1 MKRHISLLAIS
12 VTMLISSVFS
22 QKTSTLEVFS
32 ENGEKFSLVI
42 NGVSQND
49 APATNVKAE
58 GLKGD
63 FHRVSVTFEDASLG
77 MVNQNFALDPGMYQ
91 RASVVLRRNGKYA
104 IRPFGEPVALAEAP
118 APAPA
123 PAPAERPDRQ
133 AEMPRG
139 GAVTEVTVPD
149 AEITTTTTTT
159 TTKTGSGE
167 SVRMDIGIGGQR
179 VGVNVEVNDPTQES
193 VHSTTVIETTETRVT
208 KAARTSEAAPAN
220 PPAEE
225 KVDVCAP
232 MASGSFAGA
241 KRSVESK
248 SFADEKKTTA
258 RQILRS
264 NCMSTDQIIE
274 MMGAFSFEDDKLEFA
289 KMAYDRCS
297 DPENYWKLN
306 DAFTFG
312 ATIEEL
318 DEFIQSK

>member
-1 MKRHISLLAIS
+1 MKKRITLAVLS
-12 VTMLISSVFS
+12 AFVLSFGVFS

-32 ENGEKFSLVI
+32 ENGEKFSLAI

-49 APATNVKAE
+49 APSTNVKAE
-58 GLKGD
+58 GLIGD

-77 MVNQNFALDPGMYQ
+77 SVNQNFALDPGMYQ
-91 RASVVLRRNGKYA
+91 RAGVVLRRNGKYA

-118 APAPA
+118 VAAPEPA
-123 PAPAERPDRQ
+123 ALPDRR

-139 GAVTEVTVPD
+139 GAAEEMTVPD
-149 AEITTTTTTT
+149 PEITTTTTTT
-159 TTKTGSGE
+159 TTRTGSGE
-167 SVRMDIGIGGQR
+167 SVRMDIGIGDQR

-208 KAARTSEAAPAN
+208 TAARASEPAPVN

-225 KVDVCAP
+225 KVEVCAP
-232 MASGSFAGA
+232 MASGAFAGA
-241 KRSVESK
+241 KRSVASK

-274 MMGAFSFEDDKLEFA
+274 MMGAFSFEDDKLDFA

-318 DEFIQSK
+318 DEFLQSK